1 MEQFQNKNF
10 RKNQKIAVIGAGVSS
25 LSFLYKFN
33 NKPTDKLSYSID
45 LFERS
50 RGLSGRAST
59 RQTEGFIYDNG
70 ANYISST
77 NQRIINTITKE
88 LDTSELI
95 SIEKWIYPFDRS
107 SVINFDKKEAEDHNK
122 LIKYN
127 YKSGINKIGQ
137 LLYEKTNK
145 EYLKTHF
152 SFNVEKVTLSEEGWE
167 IHSKESKHGFYDYIV
182 FGTPSFNVAKVLSNS
197 EFKNKEDE
205 EFFKS
210 YTLKKLEEVE
220 YKKIYSLAIAFEKE
234 QGDGQNIDLNL
245 NQNNYYAL
253 INSDRQHAVSW
264 ISIENEKEGRIPKG
278 KENSLCLIVQMS
290 EEFSEKYQNE
300 EINLTT
306 KNILEEVEKI
316 IPQIKNT
323 KIIFNNLKLWR
334 IALPKNS
341 IDETL
346 IEDMKKRNFF
356 IIGDSLIGK
365 GRVDGAMLTGF
376 ELNDYF
382 NKI

>member
-10 RKNQKIAVIGAGVSS
+10 RKNKKIAVIGAGVSS

-33 NKPTDKLSYSID
+33 NKTTDKLSYSID

-107 SVINFDKKEAEDHNK
+107 SVINFDKKEAEGHNK
-122 LIKYN
+122 LMKYN

-182 FGTPSFNVAKVLSNS
+182 FGTPSFNAAKVLGNS
-197 EFKNKEDE
+197 EFKIKEDE

-234 QGDGQNIDLNL
+234 QGDDQNIDLNL

-306 KNILEEVEKI
+306 KKILEEVEKI

>member
-10 RKNQKIAVIGAGVSS
+10 RKNKKIAVIGAGVSS

-107 SVINFDKKEAEDHNK
+107 SVINFDKKEAEGHNK

-182 FGTPSFNVAKVLSNS
+182 FGTPSFNAAKVLSNS
-197 EFKNKEDE
+197 EFKIKEDE

-234 QGDGQNIDLNL
+234 QADAQNIDLNL

-300 EINLTT
+300 DINLTT
-306 KNILEEVEKI
+306 KKILEEVEKI

-341 IDETL
+341 IDESL

>member
-167 IHSKESKHGFYDYIV
+167 IHSKESKLGFYDYIV

-306 KNILEEVEKI
+306 KKILEEVEKI